1 MESWMD
7 GWMGGWVGGWM
18 DGWMGGWMGGWM
30 DGWMGGCGGW
40 LVDGWI
46 GGSILEGRG
55 NVTVYKHLLI
65 GHLYANLYEVSSVTG
80 CLGVLVLFSAKLLE
94 DRVVPSFLSPMKSIA
109 APGWA
114 QCYSPR
120 QTKKLGK

>member
-1 MESWMD
+1 MVGWVD
-7 GWMGGWVGGWM
+7 GWLDGWM
-18 DGWMGGWMGGWM
+18 DGWVDGWM
-30 DGWMGGCGGW
+30 DGWLVG
-40 LVDGWI
+40 LVDVVDGWI

-65 GHLYANLYEVSSVTG
+65 GHLHEVSSVTG
-80 CLGVLVLFSAKLLE
+80 CLGVSVLFSAKLLE
-94 DRVVPSFLSPMKSIA
+94 DRVVPSFLSPINSIA
-109 APGWA
+109 AVGQA